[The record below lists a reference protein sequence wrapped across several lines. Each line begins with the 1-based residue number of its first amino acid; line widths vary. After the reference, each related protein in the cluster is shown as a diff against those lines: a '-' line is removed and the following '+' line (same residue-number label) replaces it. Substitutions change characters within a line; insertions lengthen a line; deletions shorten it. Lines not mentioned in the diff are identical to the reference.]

1 MHLIWIKLYAVF
13 TDLKREAMSSL
24 ENYPI
29 HQIVVGQTA
38 TYSKTLTEQDVMLFA
53 ACSGDVN
60 PVHLD
65 KVYAATTP
73 FGEPIGH
80 GMWTGALISAAI
92 ATRLP
97 GPGSVYRSQSINFKY
112 PVKIADTVTVTL
124 RVSEIKERVR
134 LVTLDCEAHNQDGKL
149 IAKGVAEVIAP
160 AEKLSIEAGELPGIN
175 FF

>member
-1 MHLIWIKLYAVF
+1 MNL
-13 TDLKREAMSSL
+13 L

-29 HQIVVGQTA
+29 AELVVGQRA
-38 TYSKTLTEQDVMLFA
+38 SYSKTLTEQDVILFA

-65 KVYAATTP
+65 KAYAATTP

-80 GMWTGALISAAI
+80 GMWTGALVSAAI

-97 GPGSVYRSQSINFKY
+97 GPGSVYRSQSLNFKH
-112 PVKIADTVTVTL
+112 PVKIGDTVTISLVI
-124 RVSEIKERVR
+124 SEIKERVK
-134 LVTLDCEAHNQDGKL
+134 LVTIDCEAHNQDGKL

-160 AEKLSIEAGELPGIN
+160 AEKLTIKAGEVPGIKIN
-175 FF
+175 

>member
-1 MHLIWIKLYAVF
+1 
-13 TDLKREAMSSL
+13 MSLL
-24 ENYPI
+24 ENCPI
-29 HQIVVGQTA
+29 TEISVGQVA
-38 TYSKTLTEQDVMLFA
+38 RYSKTLTEQTVILFA

-65 KVYAATTP
+65 KTYAATTS

-80 GMWTGALISAAI
+80 GMWTGALVSAAI

-97 GPGSVYRSQSINFKY
+97 GPGSVYRSQNLQFKH
-112 PVKIADTVTVTL
+112 PVKIGDTVTVTL
-124 RVSEIKERVR
+124 TVTEIKERVK

-160 AEKLSIEAGELPGIN
+160 AEKLSIAPSVLPEIS
-175 FF
+175 FS

>member
-1 MHLIWIKLYAVF
+1 MNL
-13 TDLKREAMSSL
+13 L
-24 ENYPI
+24 ENHPI
-29 HQIVVGQTA
+29 GEIVVGQSA
-38 TYSKTLTEQDVMLFA
+38 TYSKTLTERDVILFA

-80 GMWTGALISAAI
+80 GMWTGALVSAAI

-97 GPGSVYRSQSINFKY
+97 GPGSVYRSQSLSFKY
-112 PVKIADTVTVTL
+112 PVKIGDTVTVTL
-124 RVSEIKERVR
+124 RVAEIKERVK

-160 AEKLSIEAGELPGIN
+160 AEKQTIPAAVLPVISC
-175 FF
+175 

>member
-1 MHLIWIKLYAVF
+1 
-13 TDLKREAMSSL
+13 MSLL
-24 ENYPI
+24 ENCPI
-29 HQIVVGQTA
+29 AAIVVGQTA
-38 TYSKTLTEQDVMLFA
+38 NYSKTLTEQDVILFA

-65 KVYAATTP
+65 KAYAATTP

-80 GMWTGALISAAI
+80 GMWTGALVSAAI

-97 GPGSVYRSQSINFKY
+97 GPGSVYRSQSLNFKH
-112 PVKIADTVTVTL
+112 PVKIGDTVTVTL
-124 RVSEIKERVR
+124 TVAEIKERVK

-160 AEKLSIEAGELPGIN
+160 VEKLSIEPGALPSISFN
-175 FF
+175 

>member
-1 MHLIWIKLYAVF
+1 MNL
-13 TDLKREAMSSL
+13 L

-29 HQIVVGQTA
+29 NEIVLGQTA
-38 TYSKTLTEQDVMLFA
+38 SYSKTLTERDVILFA

-65 KVYAATTP
+65 KEYAATTV

-80 GMWTGALISAAI
+80 GMWTGALVSAAI

-97 GPGSVYRSQSINFKY
+97 GPGSVYRSQNLNFKH
-112 PVKIADTVTVTL
+112 PVKIGDTVTVTL
-124 RVSEIKERVR
+124 TVADIKQRVK

-160 AEKLSIEAGELPGIN
+160 AEKLALPAGQLPEISLG
-175 FF
+175 